1 MLGVILAAG
10 TSIALSTMLV
20 RPGSK
25 GIIEGYGNVDA
36 VLFLQICLTENW
48 LIFITR
54 SKGPFW
60 SSIPS
65 WQLSGAI
72 ALVDILATLFCVFG
86 WFVGQRTSLVT
97 VARVWIYSFGIFC
110 VMAGAYYLLQDLPM
124 INKKDI
130 AAGKKKYS
138 KSDRR
143 IESEPSHEEAATAL
157 RVTS

>member
-1 MLGVILAAG
+1 MLGIILAAG
-10 TSIALSTMLV
+10 TSIALSTILAS
-20 RPGSK
+20 PAGNE

-72 ALVDILATLFCVFG
+72 ALVDALATLFCVFG
-86 WFVGQRTSLVT
+86 WFVDGQRTSLVT
-97 VARVWIYSFGIFC
+97 VARVWMYSFGIFC
-110 VMAGAYYLLQDLPM
+110 VMAGAYYLLQDSPL
-124 INKKDI
+124 IN
-130 AAGKKKYS
+130 GKHVTTGKEQHPQS
-138 KSDRR
+138 
-143 IESEPSHEEAATAL
+143 AL
-157 RVTS
+157 RNQVERLPHV